1 MSDRL
6 IFPKQGGFMGVPKR
20 NLLSETSAITNLM
33 MGNIPHLFLG
43 IDILFYKTSNSI
55 EF

>member
-6 IFPKQGGFMGVPKR
+6 IFPKERGFLGVPKR
-20 NLLSETSAITNLM
+20 KPVSETSAITNLM
-33 MGNIPHLFLG
+33 MRNIPHLCFG
-43 IDILFYKTSNSI
+43 IDIWFYKTSNSI